1 MIPGNP
7 DAIGTYTVR
16 LYFLTGIETEWKL
29 TATVNGE
36 VVWIETGVHE
46 GFSDYSYYYFYS
58 SYGESEI
65 YSVTLDSVD
74 TTSGC

>member
-1 MIPGNP
+1 MVPGNP
-7 DAIGTYTVR
+7 DAVGTYTVR
-16 LYFLTGIETEWKL
+16 LYFLTDIETEWKL

-36 VVWIETGVHE
+36 VAWVETGVHE
-46 GFSDYSYYYFYS
+46 GYSGYSYYYYY

-74 TTSGC
+74 TSGC